1 MVKWS
6 SSQKNVIDLVRGD
19 LLVSASAGSGKTAVL
34 VERILNLI
42 LNYGVSIDEILIITF
57 TNAAA
62 CEMSERILKV
72 LESNLN
78 STNRDILEE
87 QMFLINNANI
97 QTFHAF
103 CLEILKNNYYR
114 LNLNSNLKILKESN
128 RKILINECLE
138 EVFNLYY
145 EENDSEFIKLVNAYG
160 GKYSDDHLKEIVIS
174 IYNFVGNQPN
184 IFEFQKMILEN
195 YTLRNEDEIFNT
207 TWGRF
212 IKKEYESEVNSFKKI
227 LEELTSEHFLDD
239 KQVKN
244 ISDDLKIVNN
254 FISSLEEG
262 YEAFRKFLNEV
273 EFSRISTKFKEE
285 YDSYKDER
293 ESFKKFLRSL
303 KNEIFYE
310 SSDVVKEIMY
320 NSFLNVKKIF
330 EISNRFRE
338 VFQNKKSSNAY
349 IDFNDMEHLT
359 IKLFEDDKLCDEF
372 KNKFKYIFIDE
383 YQDTNY
389 IQEYLINKIKRMN
402 DKNVFMVGDIK
413 QSIYSFRGAK
423 VDLFHNKY
431 KTFNKVYS
439 LNDNLCSEN
448 KILLYDNYRSR
459 REVIDFIN
467 FIFKNVMVESVSNIE
482 YTEEEYL
489 NYKGS
494 YEDFENDEEDY
505 LGEIKLGIVI
515 EDEGVDEEEEDEKI
529 LNEDVCENECKLV
542 VNYIKDLINGNKTH
556 KIFDKELNSY
566 RKIEYRDIVIL
577 MRNVRASS
585 KSSILEEELLK
596 NNIPVYFDG
605 GETFF
610 DSIEV
615 MVVISLLKVIDNPLN
630 DIDILTLIR
639 SEIFNF
645 SENELSYLRI
655 VNRNDYLYNNII
667 KICGDYESVE
677 GKIYLSED
685 FYLHDNEFLEF
696 KRKCDKFIDSIN
708 LYRNKSLF
716 MKIDE
721 FIWYLYIH
729 TNYYFYVSTMEEGV
743 KKQNNLRLIFN
754 KAKDFRISNST
765 GIFNFLEYLEN
776 SKKSGDDVSVPKN
789 ISKNENVVRIMSIH
803 KSKGLEF
810 PVVILCNTSNLFNK
824 RNINSNL
831 VLDDMF
837 GIALNFV
844 DYEKNLESEPL
855 IKQAIKLR
863 LKKNMVSE
871 ELRILYVALTRAK
884 EKLFIT
890 GTYKTKK
897 IFKRIYNLNKC
908 NCYLD
913 FICNALMKHE
923 KGIYFRENSSRED
936 FKFID
941 RSNLKLQIEIFSIDD
956 FKNDLDEK
964 LNSISFEDFKEN
976 LNRECKF
983 NKEIYDVLNFQYEF
997 KESLNSPINLS
1008 VSQII
1013 SGNNERKINVSFK
1026 QPKFLNENNEKV
1038 YSSLDIGNL
1047 YHLIMQN
1054 INLKNEIDFEYIN
1067 SEINGMI
1074 QKGILKNDDL
1084 KYISVSKIESFFKNN
1099 LGLRLMNSIKNGEIV
1114 KREFEFLM
1122 KHRINEICESEDIRI
1137 QGIIDLFFF
1146 EGDNIILVDYKTDKM
1161 IFSDDNKFL
1170 NKYKEQLHYYKL
1182 ALEKIFN
1189 KKVSESYIYS
1199 FELSKEII
1207 I

>member
-1 MVKWS
+1 MMVKWNLN
-6 SSQKNVIDLVRGD
+6 QKNVIDLVHGD

-42 LNYGVSIDEILIITF
+42 LNYGISIDEILIITF

-72 LESNLN
+72 LESNIN
-78 STNRDILEE
+78 FNNRHILEE
-87 QMFLINNANI
+87 QMFLTHNANI

-114 LNLNSNLKILKESN
+114 LNLSSNLKILRDSN
-128 RKILINECLE
+128 RKILISECLE
-138 EVFNLYY
+138 EVFNVYY
-145 EENDSEFIKLVNAYG
+145 EENDGEFIKLVNAYG
-160 GKYSDDHLKEIVIS
+160 GKYSDDNLKEIVMS
-174 IYNFVGNQPN
+174 VHSFMENQPN
-184 IFEFQKMILEN
+184 ILEFQKYILEN
-195 YTLRNEDEIFNT
+195 YNLGNEDEIFNT
-207 TWGRF
+207 SWGEF
-212 IKKEYESEVNSFKKI
+212 IKKEYENEVSGFKTI
-227 LEELTSEHFLDD
+227 LEELSSEISLTD
-239 KQVKN
+239 KQSEN
-244 ISDDLKIVNN
+244 ILDDLKIVNK
-254 FISSLEEG
+254 FISSLQQG
-262 YEAFRKFLNEV
+262 YESFREFLYGVN
-273 EFSRISTKFKEE
+273 FSRLSKFSEE
-285 YDSYKDER
+285 YDFY
-293 ESFKKFLRSL
+293 
-303 KNEIFYE
+303 KNERNLFRDFLKGLKTKIFYE
-310 SSDVVKEIMY
+310 SENYVKEIMF
-320 NSFLNVKKIF
+320 NSFLNIKKIF
-330 EISNRFRE
+330 EISNRFKE
-338 VFQNKKSSNAY
+338 MFQNKKSSNGY

-359 IKLFEDDKLCDEF
+359 IKLFEDDKLCSQLRDR
-372 KNKFKYIFIDE
+372 FKYIFIDE

-431 KTFNKVYS
+431 KTFNKVES
-439 LNDNLCSEN
+439 LNEDLGSEN

-467 FIFKNVMVESVSNIE
+467 FIFKNVMVESISNLE
-482 YTEEEYL
+482 YKEEEYL

-494 YEDFENDEEDY
+494 YEDFENCNEDY
-505 LGEIKLGIVI
+505 LGEIKLGVVVEDEEI
-515 EDEGVDEEEEDEKI
+515 EDSEDEKI
-529 LNEDVCENECKLV
+529 LDDVCENECKLV
-542 VNYIKDLINGNKTH
+542 VKYINDLINGDKTH
-556 KIFDKELNSY
+556 KIFDKDLNLY

-605 GETFF
+605 GEVFF
-610 DSIEV
+610 ESIEV

-630 DIDILTLIR
+630 DIDVLTLIR

-645 SENELSYLRI
+645 SENDLSYLRI
-655 VNRNDYLYNNII
+655 VDKDDYLYNNMI
-667 KICGDYESVE
+667 KICGDYENIS
-677 GKIYLSED
+677 GKIYLSEE
-685 FYLHDNEFLEF
+685 FYLEENDFIDF
-696 KRKCDKFIDSIN
+696 KRKCEKFISSMD

-721 FIWYLYIH
+721 FIWYLYSN
-729 TNYYFYVSTMEEGV
+729 TNYYFYVSTMEDGV
-743 KKQNNLRLIFN
+743 RKQNNLRLIFN

-776 SKKSGDDVSVPKN
+776 SKKSGDDVIVPKN
-789 ISKNENVVRIMSIH
+789 ISENENVVRIMSIH

-810 PVVILCNTSNLFNK
+810 PVVILCNSSNLFNK

-831 VLDDMF
+831 VLDDKF
-837 GIALNFV
+837 GISLNFV

-863 LKKNMVSE
+863 LKKNMISE

-897 IFKRIYNLNKC
+897 TFERIHNLKRC

-923 KGIYFRENSSRED
+923 KGNYFRDNSGRDD

-941 RSNLKLQIEIFSIDD
+941 RSDFNFKIEIFNKDE
-956 FKNDLDEK
+956 FKNDLDQDSN
-964 LNSISFEDFKEN
+964 LSSFEEFKGK

-983 NKEIYDVLNFQYEF
+983 NREIYDALNFEYEF
-997 KESLNSPINLS
+997 RESLNSPINLS

-1013 SGNNERKINVSFK
+1013 SGNNEKKININFRE
-1026 QPKFLNENNEKV
+1026 PKFLNENNEKI

-1054 INLKNEIDFEYIN
+1054 INLQGEISFEYIKFEVN
-1067 SEINGMI
+1067 RMLEN
-1074 QKGILKNDDL
+1074 GILKNEDI
-1084 KYISVSKIESFFKNN
+1084 KYVDVNKIERFFKNN
-1099 LGLRLMNSIKNGEIV
+1099 LGLRLINSIKNGEIV

-1122 KHRINEICESEDIRI
+1122 KHKIDEICKSEEIRI
-1137 QGIIDLFFF
+1137 QGIVDLFFF
-1146 EGDNIILVDYKTDKM
+1146 EGNDIILVDYKTDKV
-1161 IFSDDNKFL
+1161 FLGYDNKFL
-1170 NKYKEQLHYYKL
+1170 NKYKEQLYYYKL

-1189 KKVSESYIYS
+1189 RKVRESYIYS
-1199 FELSKEII
+1199 FELSKEIRI
-1207 I
+1207 